1 MDFLLVKLLS
11 CVKGC
16 YKEFTNKLPLQ
27 MWYAAK
33 IDKIDKPNCD
43 KVKTPFKFLILNPFM
58 QAFWWN

>member
-43 KVKTPFKFLILNPFM
+43 KVKPPFIIKHVNVFEV
-58 QAFWWN
+58 